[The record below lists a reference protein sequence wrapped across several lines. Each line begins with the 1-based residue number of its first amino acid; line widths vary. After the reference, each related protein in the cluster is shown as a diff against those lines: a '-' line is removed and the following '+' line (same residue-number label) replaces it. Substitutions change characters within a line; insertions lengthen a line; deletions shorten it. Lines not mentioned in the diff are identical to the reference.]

1 MCIHNKH
8 SLPLNDGL
16 THPPALAVAADFVGN
31 HFPVGSPH
39 AGLYT
44 FAFRERRL
52 IPSGRLFRFLL
63 ATPTPGMVPSGC
75 HSADTCKPRGSSVSI
90 NGDIAT

>member
-1 MCIHNKH
+1 MEPTIHINA
-8 SLPLNDGL
+8 SGG
-16 THPPALAVAADFVGN
+16 TDFYQQIAIFAYGSYVQYGFGATDLVGN

-63 ATPTPGMVPSGC
+63 ATP
-75 HSADTCKPRGSSVSI
+75 PRDGTIWLSFC
-90 NGDIAT
+90 